1 LEKNILNNWQKVILM
16 SVLIGALLVGLFRN
30 IFQEVSVTEYLTLIV
45 IVALLLTL
53 GLLRIYKLLKERRR
67 NK

>member
-1 LEKNILNNWQKVILM
+1 MNNWQKVILM